1 MITSTSNQRVKWIR
15 SLQTKRRT
23 RHDEKSFVIEGI
35 RLAREVVAAQ
45 LPVSQVLHT
54 NRLDERGQKLIND
67 MAQLGAKI
75 MTVSD
80 HVMAACS
87 NTKSPPGLLAIVP
100 FPILPVPKR
109 LTLTLV
115 ADQLT
120 NPGNL
125 GTLLRTAL
133 AAGVEAVFL
142 TEGTVDPYNPKVVRG
157 AMGAHF
163 HLPIEIIQSSSSMP
177 ERLADLNV
185 WLAEAGEG
193 QPYHEIEWRQPVALV
208 IGSETHGPQ
217 PSIRSFASGQV
228 NIPMMGKSESLNAAV
243 AAAVILFE
251 ILRQRGST

>member
-1 MITSTSNQRVKWIR
+1 MITSTTNRRVKWIR
-15 SLQTKRRT
+15 SLQAKRRT
-23 RHDEKSFVIEGI
+23 RHDEKSFVIEGAQ
-35 RLAREVVAAQ
+35 LAQEVIAAQ
-45 LPVSQVLHT
+45 LPVHQVLHT
-54 NRLDERGQKLIND
+54 NRLDERKYELIND

-100 FPILPVPKR
+100 FPILPLPKR

-163 HLPIEIIQSSSSMP
+163 HLPIEILQPSSMP
-177 ERLADLNV
+177 ERLAGLNV

>member
-1 MITSTSNQRVKWIR
+1 
-15 SLQTKRRT
+15 
-23 RHDEKSFVIEGI
+23 
-35 RLAREVVAAQ
+35 
-45 LPVSQVLHT
+45 
-54 NRLDERGQKLIND
+54 
-67 MAQLGAKI
+67 
-75 MTVSD
+75 
-80 HVMAACS
+80 
-87 NTKSPPGLLAIVP
+87 LLAIVP
-100 FPILPVPKR
+100 FPILPLPKR

-163 HLPIEIIQSSSSMP
+163 HLPIEILQPSSMP
-177 ERLADLNV
+177 ERLAGLNV

-251 ILRQRGST
+251 ILRQREST